1 MAAHC
6 GQTRR
11 DGRRLNGA
19 AHPSAT
25 ALVWRVLTL
34 AQWREQPLRVLVT
47 IAVIA
52 LGVALSAAVFLINAG
67 ALGEFNQATRRL
79 TGEADLI
86 LRGPTSGF
94 DEALF
99 AAIAQRPGVRTASA
113 VIELDVPV
121 VGQRQPLKILGLD
134 PLRAGSIQPQLLG
147 DIAGNL
153 LELFEADTVI
163 LSASAAQQLG
173 VKPGDRIDVTVGDS
187 PRSLRVL
194 GLLTDGSYPQRLGVM
209 DIANAQWRLDR
220 LGLINRIDLRLEPGT
235 DAVAFRAAL
244 DRSLPP
250 GVLAIE
256 PQLERDRAINVSRAY
271 RVNLNM
277 LALVS
282 LLTGSFLVFS
292 TQSLAVLRRRQA
304 LGLLRALGVTR
315 GELQNALLAEGVAL
329 GAVGAL
335 LGVVLGQA
343 LAWWVLDWLRG
354 DLGGGQIS
362 ITTAAQVLQPLPLL
376 GFFLLGT
383 AIASLGAWAPAFEA
397 ARRAPSQALRAGD
410 AEPALAQLRGVAPAL
425 VLLGL
430 GVGLAFLPAT
440 GGIPIFGYSAIA
452 AILFGAVLLVPRVAG
467 AILALLPKSGRSAPD
482 LALARLR
489 GSVGQ
494 STVSLAAIIVSFSL
508 MVAMAVMVY
517 SFRESF
523 EEWLAQALP
532 ADMQLRVMPGNDTAR
547 LSPQLQRR
555 IAALPGLESVQFQ
568 RSVSLLLD
576 AAREPVTLLARDPNA
591 DRNEFSLPLIGAA
604 VAAPPDLPAARISE
618 AMVDL
623 YGYRPGSIIELPL
636 AGTRQRFAVV
646 AVFRD
651 YGRSSGAIAI
661 ARADYQRM
669 TGDDSATEASLWLA
683 PAYTPEQ
690 IEPALRAAAPS
701 RDFLEIRSAGEVRTL
716 SLRAFDRAFAITY
729 ALEAVAVI
737 IGLLGIAFAASSAAL
752 ARRAEF
758 GMLRHVGLRRR
769 DVLAMLAAEG
779 LATSAIGVVYGLVVG
794 IGLSS
799 ILVFVVNRQSFNWSV
814 DLAMP
819 WLQLGVVSSALL
831 IAAALTA
838 TIAGRA
844 ALNTDAV
851 RAVREDW

>member
-1 MAAHC
+1 MAVSANPRA
-6 GQTRR
+6 T
-11 DGRRLNGA
+11 A
-19 AHPSAT
+19 SAT
-25 ALVWRVLTL
+25 ATVWRVLTL
-34 AQWREQPLRVLVT
+34 AQWREQPLRVAVT

-52 LGVALSAAVFLINAG
+52 LGVALSSAVFMINAG

-79 TGEADLI
+79 AGEADLI
-86 LRGPTSGF
+86 LRGPKAGF

-99 AAIAQRPGVRTASA
+99 ATLAQNPGVRTASA
-113 VIELDVPV
+113 VLELDVAV
-121 VGQRQPLKILGLD
+121 AGEKQPLKILGLD

-153 LELFEADTVI
+153 LELFQPETIV

-173 VKPGDRIDVTVGDS
+173 VTAGDRIEVIVGDGR
-187 PRSLRVL
+187 RSLRVL
-194 GLLTDGSYPQRLGVM
+194 GLLTDESYPQRIGVM
-209 DIANAQWRLDR
+209 DIANAQWSLDR
-220 LGLINRIDLRLEPGT
+220 VGRINRIDLRLEPGT
-235 DAVAFRAAL
+235 DAAAFRTAL
-244 DRSLPP
+244 ARQLPP

-256 PQLERDRAINVSRAY
+256 PQLERDRAVNVSRAY

-315 GELQNALLAEGVAL
+315 GELQSALLAEGVAL

-335 LGVVLGQA
+335 LGVALGQA
-343 LAWWVLDWLRG
+343 LAWWVLGWLRG
-354 DLGGGQIS
+354 DLGGGQVA
-362 ITTAAQVLQPLPLL
+362 ITGAAQSLQPLPLL

-410 AEPALAQLRGVAPAL
+410 AEPALARLRGIAPAM
-425 VLLGL
+425 VLLAL

-440 GGIPIFGYSAIA
+440 GGIPVFGYSAIA
-452 AILFGAVLLVPRVAG
+452 AILFGAVLLVPRIAG
-467 AILALLPKSGRSAPD
+467 AVLALLPMSGRTAPD

-523 EEWLAQALP
+523 EDWLAQALP
-532 ADMQLRVMPGNDTAR
+532 ADMQMRVTPGSDTAR
-547 LSPQLQRR
+547 LGAELQRR
-555 IAALPGLESVQFQ
+555 IAALPGIDSVQFQ
-568 RSVSLLLD
+568 RSQPLLLD
-576 AAREPVTLLARDPNA
+576 AAREPVTLLARDPGPA
-591 DRNEFSLPLIGAA
+591 GNEFSLPLIGAV
-604 VAAPPDLPAARISE
+604 VAAPPGLPSARVSE

-636 AGTRQRFAVV
+636 AGRPQRFAVV
-646 AVFRD
+646 AIFRD

-661 ARADYQRM
+661 ARADYRRM

-683 PAYTPEQ
+683 SGTTPEQ
-690 IEPALRAAAPS
+690 FEGTLRAALPA
-701 RDFLEIRSAGEVRTL
+701 RDFIEIRSAGELRVL

-769 DVLAMLAAEG
+769 DVLSMLAAEG
-779 LATSAIGVVYGLVVG
+779 LVTSAIGVVYGLVVG

-814 DLAMP
+814 DLALP

-831 IAAALTA
+831 IAAAVTA

>member
-1 MAAHC
+1 MIRA
-6 GQTRR
+6 GNR
-11 DGRRLNGA
+11 
-19 AHPSAT
+19 SAT
-25 ALVWRVLTL
+25 AIVWRVLTL

-52 LGVALSAAVFLINAG
+52 LGVALSSAVYLINAG
-67 ALGEFNQATRRL
+67 ALGEFYQATRRL

-86 LRGPTSGF
+86 LRGPQSGF
-94 DEALF
+94 DESLF
-99 AAIAQRPGVRTASA
+99 AEIARRPGVRTASA
-113 VIELDVPV
+113 VLELDVPV
-121 VGQRQPLKILGLD
+121 VGQKQPLKILGLD

-147 DIAGNL
+147 EIAGNL
-153 LELFEADTVI
+153 LQLFEAGTVI

-173 VKPGDRIDVTVGDS
+173 VETGDHIDVTVGDA
-187 PRSLRVL
+187 PRRLRVL
-194 GLLTDGSYPQRLGVM
+194 GLLSDESYPQRIGVM

-235 DAVAFRAAL
+235 DAVAFREAL
-244 DRSLPP
+244 ARQLPP

-256 PQLERDRAINVSRAY
+256 PQLERDRAVNVTRAY

-315 GELQNALLAEGVAL
+315 RELQTALLAEGVAL
-329 GAVGAL
+329 GAAGAL
-335 LGVVLGQA
+335 LGVLLGQA
-343 LAWWVLDWLRG
+343 LAWWVLEWLRG
-354 DLGGGQIS
+354 DLGGGQVA
-362 ITTAAQVLQPLPLL
+362 ITAAAQVLQPLPMLA
-376 GFFLLGT
+376 FFLLGT
-383 AIASLGAWAPAFEA
+383 ATASLGAWAPAFEA

-410 AEPALAQLRGVAPAL
+410 AEPALAPLRGIAPAL
-425 VLLGL
+425 WLLAL

-467 AILALLPKSGRSAPD
+467 ALLALLPLSGRRAPD

-523 EEWLAQALP
+523 EDWLAQALP
-532 ADMQLRVMPGNDTAR
+532 ADMQLRVVPGNDTAR
-547 LSPQLQRR
+547 MSAPLQRR
-555 IAALPGLESVQFQ
+555 IAALPGVESAQFQ

-576 AAREPVTLLARDPNA
+576 AAREPVTLLARDPSGES
-591 DRNEFSLPLIGAA
+591 NEFALPLIGP
-604 VAAPPDLPAARISE
+604 VLAAPPGLPPARVSE
-618 AMVDL
+618 AIVDL
-623 YGYRPGSIIELPL
+623 YGHTPGSIIELPL
-636 AGTRQRFAVV
+636 AGQLQRFAVV

-661 ARADYQRM
+661 ARSDYRRM

-683 PAYTPEQ
+683 SGFTPEQ
-690 IEPALRAAAPS
+690 LEPVLREALPS
-701 RDFLEIRSAGEVRTL
+701 RDFLEIRSAGEVRVL

-729 ALEAVAVI
+729 ALEAVAVV

-779 LATSAIGVVYGLVVG
+779 MATSAIGVVYGLLVG

-814 DLAMP
+814 DLALP
-819 WLQLGVVSSALL
+819 WLQLGIVSGALL

-844 ALNTDAV
+844 ALSTDAV